1 MRARHDRRL
10 GGIAAL
16 ATGEDIAELVDLD
29 GGAGF
34 PGPAHE
40 EVAALSVEVGQRDAA
55 HPAFLRGADAG
66 QFHQAQPQPVGVDPE
81 IGAVGGLHGN
91 SSVKASV
98 AYRRQRR
105 YCSGMLPL
113 SDTLVLDLT
122 QVIAGPTAGQI
133 LGDMG
138 ANVIKVE
145 PLHGEHFRPH
155 FGGAWVPSMNRN
167 KRGLAIDLR
176 TAGGR
181 DVLLRLT
188 RKADVFME
196 AFTPGVIDKLGFGW
210 DVVSKENPRCI
221 YASVSGYGQ
230 TGPYSSRAGYDP
242 CIQAEIG
249 LMDATGPY
257 KGEMCRVGTA
267 PIDYCTG
274 SFCAAGIA
282 FALLQRHKTGKGQR
296 LDLSLFD
303 VGMHLMSHWITNYGL
318 TGENPERMGTSNTI
332 LCPLRVFPT
341 KTQPVFIAG
350 TNDGFWKL
358 LCTAL
363 GRQDWLADEHFATNK
378 DRVANRHILEPK
390 IEAYFLEHTADEL
403 LDKLIPAGMPC
414 SAAYKVSD
422 VMASAHAKARGSVL
436 EIEYP

>member
-1 MRARHDRRL
+1 MLAERA
-10 GGIAAL
+10 A
-16 ATGEDIAELVDLD
+16 
-29 GGAGF
+29 
-34 PGPAHE
+34 
-40 EVAALSVEVGQRDAA
+40 
-55 HPAFLRGADAG
+55 
-66 QFHQAQPQPVGVDPE
+66 
-81 IGAVGGLHGN
+81 
-91 SSVKASV
+91 
-98 AYRRQRR
+98 RR
-105 YCSGMLPL
+105 YWSSMLPL

-138 ANVIKVE
+138 ADVIKVE

-167 KRGLAIDLR
+167 KRGLALDLR

-181 DVLLRLT
+181 DVLMRLV

-210 DVVSKENPRCI
+210 DVVAKENPRLV

-230 TGPYSSRAGYDP
+230 TGPYSPRAGYDP

-257 KGEMCRVGTA
+257 QGEMCRVGTA

-282 FALLQRHKTGKGQR
+282 FALLARHKTGKGQR

-303 VGMHLMSHWITNYGL
+303 VGMHLMSHWITHHGL

-350 TNDGFWKL
+350 TNDAFWKL

-363 GRQDWLADEHFATNK
+363 GKLDWLAEARFGTNK
-378 DRVANRHILEPK
+378 DRVANRAILEPL
-390 IEAYFLEHTADEL
+390 IEAHFLQHTADEL
-403 LDKLIPAGMPC
+403 LEKLIPAGMPC

-422 VMASAHAKARGSVL
+422 VMANAHTKARGAVL
-436 EIEYP
+436 EVDYPGIGPVKSANNPIKLSDAPVEVRRKSPMVGQHTVEIMHEVGYSDGEIAALREAKAIAGT

>member
-1 MRARHDRRL
+1 
-10 GGIAAL
+10 
-16 ATGEDIAELVDLD
+16 
-29 GGAGF
+29 
-34 PGPAHE
+34 
-40 EVAALSVEVGQRDAA
+40 
-55 HPAFLRGADAG
+55 
-66 QFHQAQPQPVGVDPE
+66 
-81 IGAVGGLHGN
+81 
-91 SSVKASV
+91 
-98 AYRRQRR
+98 
-105 YCSGMLPL
+105 MLPL

-122 QVIAGPTAGQI
+122 QVIAGPTAGQM

-138 ANVIKVE
+138 ADVIKVE
-145 PLHGEHFRPH
+145 PLNGEHFRPH

-167 KRGLAIDLR
+167 KRGLALDLR
-176 TAGGR
+176 TVGGR
-181 DVLLRLT
+181 DVLMRLV

-210 DVVSKENPRCI
+210 DVVSAANPRCV

-230 TGPYSSRAGYDP
+230 TGPYSHRAGYDP

-257 KGEMCRVGTA
+257 QGEMCRVGTA
-267 PIDYCTG
+267 PIDYSTG
-274 SFCAAGIA
+274 LACAGGIA
-282 FALLQRHKTGKGQR
+282 FALLHRHKTGKGQR

-303 VGMHLMSHWITNYGL
+303 VGMHLMSHWITNLGL

-341 KTQPVFIAG
+341 KTQPVFVAG
-350 TNDGFWKL
+350 TNDAFWKL

-363 GRQDWLADEHFATNK
+363 GKPEWLADGRFATNK
-378 DRVANRHILEPK
+378 DRVANRALLEPM

-422 VMASAHAKARGSVL
+422 VVANAHTKARGAVL
-436 EIEYP
+436 EVDYPGLGAVKSAANPIKLSDVPPGAGRKSPMVGQHTAEIMREVGYSDAEIAALTDAKAVAIG

>member
-1 MRARHDRRL
+1 
-10 GGIAAL
+10 
-16 ATGEDIAELVDLD
+16 
-29 GGAGF
+29 
-34 PGPAHE
+34 
-40 EVAALSVEVGQRDAA
+40 
-55 HPAFLRGADAG
+55 
-66 QFHQAQPQPVGVDPE
+66 
-81 IGAVGGLHGN
+81 
-91 SSVKASV
+91 
-98 AYRRQRR
+98 
-105 YCSGMLPL
+105 MLPL

-138 ANVIKVE
+138 ADVIKVE
-145 PLHGEHFRPH
+145 PLGGEHFRPH

-167 KRGLAIDLR
+167 KRGLALDLR
-176 TAGGR
+176 STGGR
-181 DVLLRLT
+181 DVLMRLVK
-188 RKADVFME
+188 KADVFME

-210 DVVSKENPRCI
+210 DVVSKENPRTV
-221 YASVSGYGQ
+221 YASISGYGQ
-230 TGPYSSRAGYDP
+230 TGPYSGRAGYDP

-257 KGEMCRVGTA
+257 HGEMCRVGTA

-282 FALLQRHKTGKGQR
+282 FALLGRHKTGKGQR

-303 VGMHLMSHWITNYGL
+303 VGMHMMSHWITNHGL
-318 TGENPERMGTSNTI
+318 TGGDPERMGTSNTI

-350 TNDGFWKL
+350 TNDAFWRI

-363 GRQDWLADEHFATNK
+363 GKQDWLDDARFKTNALRVEHRA
-378 DRVANRHILEPK
+378 ILEPL
-390 IEAYFLEHTADEL
+390 IEAHFLLHTADEL
-403 LDKLIPAGMPC
+403 LEKLIPAGMAC

-422 VMASAHAKARGSVL
+422 VVQNAHTKARGSVL
-436 EIEYP
+436 EVDYPGIGKVKSANNPIKLSDAPLAIRRKSPQVGEHTVEIMREVGYSESEIAALKDAKAVVAL

>member
-1 MRARHDRRL
+1 MGARL
-10 GGIAAL
+10 
-16 ATGEDIAELVDLD
+16 
-29 GGAGF
+29 
-34 PGPAHE
+34 
-40 EVAALSVEVGQRDAA
+40 
-55 HPAFLRGADAG
+55 
-66 QFHQAQPQPVGVDPE
+66 
-81 IGAVGGLHGN
+81 
-91 SSVKASV
+91 
-98 AYRRQRR
+98 
-105 YCSGMLPL
+105 MLPL

-138 ANVIKVE
+138 ADVIKVE
-145 PLHGEHFRPH
+145 PLQGEHFRPH

-167 KRGLAIDLR
+167 KRGLALDLR

-181 DVLLRLT
+181 EVLMRLVA
-188 RKADVFME
+188 KADVFME

-210 DVVSKENPRCI
+210 DVVSKENPRLV

-230 TGPYSSRAGYDP
+230 TGPYSGRAGYDP
-242 CIQAEIG
+242 CIQAEVG

-257 KGEMCRVGTA
+257 QGEMCRVGTA
-267 PIDYCTG
+267 PIDYSTG
-274 SFCAAGIA
+274 LACAGGIA
-282 FALLQRHKTGKGQR
+282 FALLHRVKTGKGQR

-303 VGMHLMSHWITNYGL
+303 VGMHLMSHWITNHGL

-341 KTQPVFIAG
+341 RTQPVFVAG
-350 TNDGFWKL
+350 TNDAFWRL

-363 GRQDWLADEHFATNK
+363 GRQDWLTDERFTTNEG
-378 DRVANRHILEPK
+378 RVAHRAILEPM
-390 IEAYFLEHTADEL
+390 IEEHFLAHTAEEL

-422 VMASAHAKARGSVL
+422 VMANAHTKARGSVL
-436 EIEYP
+436 EVDYPGIGPVKSAANPIKLSDAPVEMRRKAPGIGEHTIEIMRDVGFSDAEIAALRDSRAVGAP

>member
-1 MRARHDRRL
+1 M
-10 GGIAAL
+10 
-16 ATGEDIAELVDLD
+16 
-29 GGAGF
+29 GA
-34 PGPAHE
+34 H
-40 EVAALSVEVGQRDAA
+40 L
-55 HPAFLRGADAG
+55 
-66 QFHQAQPQPVGVDPE
+66 
-81 IGAVGGLHGN
+81 
-91 SSVKASV
+91 
-98 AYRRQRR
+98 
-105 YCSGMLPL
+105 MLPL

-138 ANVIKVE
+138 ADVIKVE
-145 PLHGEHFRPH
+145 PLGGEHFRPH

-167 KRGLAIDLR
+167 KRGLALDLR
-176 TAGGR
+176 TDGGR
-181 DVLLRLT
+181 DVLMRLVK
-188 RKADVFME
+188 KADVFME

-210 DVVSKENPRCI
+210 DTVSKANPRLV

-230 TGPYSSRAGYDP
+230 TGPYSPRAGYDP

-257 KGEMCRVGTA
+257 QGEMCRVGTA
-267 PIDYCTG
+267 PIDYATG
-274 SFCAAGIA
+274 LACAGGIA
-282 FALLQRHKTGKGQR
+282 FALLGRHKTGRGQH

-303 VGMHLMSHWITNYGL
+303 VGMHMMSHWITNHGL

-350 TNDGFWKL
+350 TNDAFWRL

-363 GRQDWLADEHFATNK
+363 GKQDWLADERFKTNAG
-378 DRVANRHILEPK
+378 RVEHRAVLEPM
-390 IEAYFLEHTADEL
+390 IEAHFREHTADEL
-403 LDKLIPAGMPC
+403 LARLIPAGMPC

-422 VMASAHAKARGSVL
+422 AMASEHARARGAVL
-436 EIEYP
+436 EIDYPGIGTVKSAANPIKLSDAPVETRRKSPMVGEHTVEIMREVGYSDSDIAAMKAANAVATT

>member
-1 MRARHDRRL
+1 
-10 GGIAAL
+10 
-16 ATGEDIAELVDLD
+16 
-29 GGAGF
+29 
-34 PGPAHE
+34 
-40 EVAALSVEVGQRDAA
+40 
-55 HPAFLRGADAG
+55 
-66 QFHQAQPQPVGVDPE
+66 
-81 IGAVGGLHGN
+81 
-91 SSVKASV
+91 
-98 AYRRQRR
+98 
-105 YCSGMLPL
+105 MLPL

-138 ANVIKVE
+138 ADVIKVE
-145 PLHGEHFRPH
+145 PLQGEHFRPH

-167 KRGLAIDLR
+167 KRGLALDLR

-181 DVLLRLT
+181 EVLMRLV

-210 DVVSKENPRCI
+210 DVVSKENPRLV

-230 TGPYSSRAGYDP
+230 TGPYSGRAGYDP
-242 CIQAEIG
+242 CIQAEVG

-257 KGEMCRVGTA
+257 RGEMCRVGTA
-267 PIDYCTG
+267 PIDYSTG
-274 SFCAAGIA
+274 LACAGGIA
-282 FALLQRHKTGKGQR
+282 FALLHRVKTGKGQR

-303 VGMHLMSHWITNYGL
+303 VGMHLMSHWITNHGL

-341 KTQPVFIAG
+341 RTQPVFVAG
-350 TNDGFWKL
+350 TNDAFWRL

-363 GRQDWLADEHFATNK
+363 GKQDWLTDKRFTTNA
-378 DRVANRHILEPK
+378 DRVAHRGILEPM
-390 IEAYFLEHTADEL
+390 IEEHFLAHTAEEL

-422 VMASAHAKARGSVL
+422 VMANAHTKARGSVL
-436 EIEYP
+436 EVDYPGIGPVKSAANPIKLSDAPVEMRRKSPGVGEHTIEIMRGVGFSDAEIAALRDSKAVGAP

>member
-1 MRARHDRRL
+1 MCNR
-10 GGIAAL
+10 
-16 ATGEDIAELVDLD
+16 
-29 GGAGF
+29 
-34 PGPAHE
+34 
-40 EVAALSVEVGQRDAA
+40 
-55 HPAFLRGADAG
+55 
-66 QFHQAQPQPVGVDPE
+66 
-81 IGAVGGLHGN
+81 
-91 SSVKASV
+91 
-98 AYRRQRR
+98 
-105 YCSGMLPL
+105 MLPL

-145 PLHGEHFRPH
+145 PLNGEHFRPH

-176 TAGGR
+176 SEGGK
-181 DVLLRLT
+181 DVLMRLVK
-188 RKADVFME
+188 KADVFME

-210 DVVSKENPRCI
+210 DVVSKVNPQTI
-221 YASVSGYGQ
+221 YASISGYGQ
-230 TGPYSSRAGYDP
+230 TGPYSPRAGYDP

-257 KGEMCRVGTA
+257 QGEMCRVGTA
-267 PIDYCTG
+267 PIDYSTG
-274 SFCAAGIA
+274 LACAGGIA
-282 FALLQRHKTGKGQR
+282 FALLHRIKTGKGQR

-303 VGMHLMSHWITNYGL
+303 VGMHLMSHWITNHGL

-341 KTQPVFIAG
+341 KTQPVFVAG
-350 TNDGFWKL
+350 TNDAFWRL

-363 GRQDWLADEHFATNK
+363 GRKDWLDDERFKTNAG
-378 DRVANRHILEPK
+378 RVAHRGILEPM
-390 IEAYFLEHTADEL
+390 IEAYFMEHTADEL

-422 VMASAHAKARGSVL
+422 VMASDHARARGSVL
-436 EIEYP
+436 EIDYPGIGPVKSAANPIKLSAAPVETRQKSPGIGEHTVEIMREVGYSDDEIAALKSAKAIATT